1 MLSEELENNKIE
13 YKFINGQRVSSEE
26 VLQTAINV
34 FSNENIKLVK
44 ALDAEGL
51 KQNLLL
57 MISFNVKSRIKTSV
71 MLVMLQA

>member
-44 ALDAEGL
+44 ALDTEGL

-57 MISFNVKSRIKTSV
+57 MISFNVKLKIITSD